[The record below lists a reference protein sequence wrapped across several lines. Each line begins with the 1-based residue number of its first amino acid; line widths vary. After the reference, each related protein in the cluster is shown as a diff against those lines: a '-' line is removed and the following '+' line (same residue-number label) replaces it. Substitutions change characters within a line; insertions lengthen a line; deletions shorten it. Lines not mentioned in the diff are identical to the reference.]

1 MKNSQLDRLLR
12 FAQRTGDR
20 LIITDSEGKQPVVIL
35 TLDEYEALLDGRSS
49 APRSRPEQA
58 EVNHQPS
65 PRQSSGQATV
75 NREPM
80 SEVEEEQVDMAEIEA
95 AVEATNRE
103 YSEEPKVVPVR
114 AVEEEATPVKVQSE
128 VRRPV
133 VRRPQPAEPTEEQ
146 FYMEPV

>member
-35 TLDEYEALLDGRSS
+35 SLDEYEALLDGKKGTS
-49 APRSRPEQA
+49 
-58 EVNHQPS
+58 
-65 PRQSSGQATV
+65 TV
-75 NREPM
+75 ARRA
-80 SEVEEEQVDMAEIEA
+80 EEEESVDLSKIEA

-103 YSEEPKVVPVR
+103 
-114 AVEEEATPVKVQSE
+114 AVEEPTVTPITRKAQ
-128 VRRPV
+128 
-133 VRRPQPAEPTEEQ
+133 QNEPGEEQ